1 MIMSHLSNLTG
12 EITVPGDKSISHRS
26 IMLGALA
33 DGITEVTGF
42 LQGADCLSSISCFEK
57 MGIMIEND
65 QKTST
70 VKIHG
75 NGLRGL
81 KRPSETLDVG
91 NSGTTTRLMSGILA
105 AQNFSST
112 IDGDSSIRKRPM
124 GRIMTP
130 LSQMGAEFVSLENDK
145 CAPFIIHGK
154 KLHGINYESPVA
166 SAQVKSAIL
175 LAGLFAE
182 GQTTVTEPAL
192 SRNHTE
198 LMFEEFGVD
207 IRISNSGKTST
218 VSPASKLSA
227 QHISVPGDISSAAYF
242 ICAGL
247 ITPNSEITIKNV
259 GINPTRDGILTVCKM
274 MGANI
279 ILTNIKN
286 DVGEPVADITVSS
299 STLHGCVIEG
309 DIIPKLIDEIPII
322 AVMAAFAEGQTIIK
336 DAQELKVKESNRI
349 DVMSTNLSAMGV
361 DVTPTDDGM
370 IINGGKP
377 LHGATIDSKLDHR
390 IAMSFAIAGGLADGD
405 TDILG
410 AECVNISYPTFYEDL
425 LRLNS

>member
-1 MIMSHLSNLTG
+1 M
-12 EITVPGDKSISHRS
+12 
-26 IMLGALA
+26 
-33 DGITEVTGF
+33 
-42 LQGADCLSSISCFEK
+42 
-57 MGIMIEND
+57 
-65 QKTST
+65 
-70 VKIHG
+70 
-75 NGLRGL
+75 
-81 KRPSETLDVG
+81 
-91 NSGTTTRLMSGILA
+91 
-105 AQNFSST
+105 
-112 IDGDSSIRKRPM
+112 
-124 GRIMTP
+124 
-130 LSQMGAEFVSLENDK
+130 
-145 CAPFIIHGK
+145 
-154 KLHGINYESPVA
+154 
-166 SAQVKSAIL
+166 
-175 LAGLFAE
+175 
-182 GQTTVTEPAL
+182 
-192 SRNHTE
+192 
-198 LMFEEFGVD
+198 
-207 IRISNSGKTST
+207 
-218 VSPASKLSA
+218 
-227 QHISVPGDISSAAYF
+227 
-242 ICAGL
+242 
-247 ITPNSEITIKNV
+247 

-279 ILTNIKN
+279 SLTNIKN

-410 AECVNISYPTFYEDL
+410 SECVNISYPTFYEDL

>member
-1 MIMSHLSNLTG
+1 MDKIVQKISTG
-12 EITVPGDKSISHRS
+12 LKGTITIPSDKSISHRAV
-26 IMLGALA
+26 M
-33 DGITEVTGF
+33 
-42 LQGADCLSSISCFEK
+42 LSSIANGKSLIKNFSLGK
-57 MGIMIEND
+57 DPISTLNIFKSLGINAEFLD
-65 QKTST
+65 SKTLEITS
-70 VKIHG
+70 
-75 NGLRGL
+75 NGKLTT
-81 KRPSETLDVG
+81 PQQNLDCG
-91 NSGTTTRLMSGILA
+91 NSGTTMRLSTGILS
-105 AQNFSST
+105 AQPFNSVLF
-112 IDGDSSIRKRPM
+112 GDESLSKRPM
-124 GRIMTP
+124 KRIIEP
-130 LSQMGAEFVSLENDK
+130 LKLMGAEINSDNFK
-145 CAPFIIHGK
+145 APLYIKGS
-154 KLHGINYESPVA
+154 KLSGINYNLPIS
-166 SAQVKSAIL
+166 SAQVKSCIL
-175 LAGLFAE
+175 LAGLFAD
-182 GQTTVTEPAL
+182 GKTTIHEPNQ

-322 AVMAAFAEGQTIIK
+322 AVMAAFADGQTIIK